1 LAEPRKERPTEVLHI
16 YDRICPKAS
25 KQREILREYGTDL
38 KMKKSAPR
46 VNAQQSAP
54 KVRGGG
60 QERSKPRS
68 ENRPRNT
75 GQAMGNG
82 SRTRSYNADTSY
94 KRPRYSSN
102 SQSDRGQAG
111 YRHSGGFYGAAVKE
125 RPFKILLDSII
136 NFIDTVEERGR
147 NDENIAKRRAIAAK
161 KWSEY
166 KNLIRTVVILLL
178 VATLFAFAV
187 YNLFFKVKNIAVDG
201 TTLYSTEDIIIASGV
216 AMGDKLYSF
225 DTSDVAAAITF
236 RCPYIKSV
244 EVSRGI
250 PNKLS
255 LTLTDDTAVYYA
267 CVWGD
272 WLKLSSG
279 LRVLEVTDEETAK
292 SEGLTMLTL
301 PEIVYSVA
309 GGVIE
314 FENPKDERFIR
325 DTLASV
331 EASQLSRSGKID
343 SIDLSNEYDITMQ
356 YDGKYLMKY
365 GGEADLELKLL
376 MGYKTITSDKFEN
389 GVPARIDL
397 GVVGEASVKYDHSL
411 STNSS
416 K

>member
-1 LAEPRKERPTEVLHI
+1 MLKVNTSLMA
-16 YDRICPKAS
+16 
-25 KQREILREYGTDL
+25 GDL
-38 KMKKSAPR
+38 
-46 VNAQQSAP
+46 
-54 KVRGGG
+54 
-60 QERSKPRS
+60 
-68 ENRPRNT
+68 
-75 GQAMGNG
+75 
-82 SRTRSYNADTSY
+82 
-94 KRPRYSSN
+94 
-102 SQSDRGQAG
+102 
-111 YRHSGGFYGAAVKE
+111 
-125 RPFKILLDSII
+125 LLLL
-136 NFIDTVEERGR
+136 N
-147 NDENIAKRRAIAAK
+147 
-161 KWSEY
+161 
-166 KNLIRTVVILLL
+166 IRTVVILLL